1 MKKGDFFKLWLISRG
16 IKYDFKFYVKSY
28 RSKHMQCFLKYCK
41 SMQEEH
47 TRYLWMKELYSQ
59 CCIIILQYC
68 QHMVNIL
75 KTWCMLNICC
85 LYVWISH
92 TLNICLK
99 HMFFIC
105 FRHMF
110 KLCLW
115 THMFN
120 IWKTYVNHMTL
131 QLYVQHVLQF

>member
-1 MKKGDFFKLWLISRG
+1 MISNFTWNHY
-16 IKYDFKFYVKSY
+16 IEASTCSV
-28 RSKHMQCFLKYCK
+28 FLKYCK

-85 LYVWISH
+85 LYVWISL

-99 HMFFIC
+99 HMFLHVSNIC
-105 FRHMF
+105 LNYVCENICLTYEKHM
-110 KLCLW
+110 LNIW
-115 THMFN
+115 PSNYMFN
-120 IWKTYVNHMTL
+120 LCCNLAV
-131 QLYVQHVLQF
+131 